1 MTMANNDSTAAG
13 KTATGSQDSLQ
24 HERRASLEHGL
35 SLLMSAWEEF
45 DTARPHQPPVSA
57 HTTELLASGLPATG
71 VGVRQALDDAA
82 AILDESL
89 AQSRPRFFGYVGSS
103 GLESAV
109 LADALAASHDVNLA
123 AESEAAH
130 LCEQQALRWI
140 GEFVGYPTA
149 GGAFTSGG
157 MLSNLTALMAARTR
171 ALPDSRVSGLQG
183 ARPVVY
189 CSAEAHSS
197 IERAAELLGI
207 GRAGVRSVPLD
218 ADRRMRP
225 DLLADMMREDLASGA
240 RPVAV
245 VATAGTTL
253 TGTVDPIDAIADV
266 CEPLDVWFHVD
277 GAYGLPAASTS
288 LAGHLFTGLD
298 RADSVSL
305 DAHKWMF
312 VPKACGIV
320 LVRDQSTLA
329 RAFRHDSAYMVEE
342 EGYAH
347 PVDATLEYSRPFRSL
362 KLWTALRSHGA
373 DAFRTA
379 ITGNL
384 VLAQTLARLVREQP
398 WLELLVESPQLS
410 VVPFRFVPDQPDI
423 DVNALNMRL
432 ARALQSDGRVYVT
445 SAVVD
450 GRACLRPCIVNF
462 RTTEAD
468 IRALVDLSVAVG
480 TELAQA

>member
-1 MTMANNDSTAAG
+1 VTTVSDDTRSSGSTTAAPP
-13 KTATGSQDSLQ
+13 DSLR
-24 HERRASLEHGL
+24 HERRSSLEHGL
-35 SLLMSAWEEF
+35 ELLMSAWEEF
-45 DTARPHQPPVSA
+45 DVARPHQPPVSA
-57 HTTELLASGLPATG
+57 QTSDLLASGLPATG

-82 AILDESL
+82 SILDQSL
-89 AQSRPRFFGYVGSS
+89 AQPRPRFFGYVGSS

-140 GEFVGYPTA
+140 GEFVGYPAA
-149 GGAFTSGG
+149 GGSFTSGG

-171 ALPDSRVSGLQG
+171 ALPGSRVTGLHG
-183 ARPVVY
+183 ARAVVY

-197 IERAAELLGI
+197 IERAAELLGL
-207 GRAGVRSVPLD
+207 GRDGVRSVPLD
-218 ADRRMRP
+218 SERRMRP
-225 DLLADMMREDLASGA
+225 ELLAEMIHEDLAAGMS
-240 RPVAV
+240 PVAV

-253 TGTVDPIDAIADV
+253 TGAVDRIDAIADV
-266 CEPLDVWFHVD
+266 CEPAAIWLHVD
-277 GAYGLPAASTS
+277 GAYGLPAASTE
-288 LAGHLFTGLD
+288 LAGHLFHGLD

-320 LVRDQSTLA
+320 LVRDQATLA
-329 RAFRHDSAYMVEE
+329 AAFRHDSAYMVEE

-373 DAFRTA
+373 DAFRAA
-379 ITGNL
+379 ITTNL
-384 VLAQTLARLVREQP
+384 VLARTLAQLVRDEPQ
-398 WLELLVESPQLS
+398 LELMVESPQLS
-410 VVPFRFVPDQPDI
+410 VVPFRFVPEEPDV
-423 DVNALNMRL
+423 DVDELNLRL
-432 ARALQSDGRVYVT
+432 ARALQADGRVYVT

-468 IRALVDLSVAVG
+468 IRALVDLSLEVG
-480 TELAQA
+480 KGLAHA